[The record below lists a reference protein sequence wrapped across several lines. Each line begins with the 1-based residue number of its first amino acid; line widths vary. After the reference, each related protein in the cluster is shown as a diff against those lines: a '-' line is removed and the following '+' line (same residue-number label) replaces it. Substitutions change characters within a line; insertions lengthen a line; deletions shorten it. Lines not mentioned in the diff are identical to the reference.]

1 MCHFVG
7 MNSTLKL
14 KREAV
19 LTQVVLS
26 DEPSAGGAPVVAP
39 ELDPEP
45 LADGDVGGDGIAA
58 AAEVAEE
65 GAARAPRVHLHV
77 VTVAVV

>member
-45 LADGDVGGDGIAA
+45 LADGDVGGDGAA
-58 AAEVAEE
+58 TEVAEE

>member
-19 LTQVVLS
+19 LTQVVLR

-39 ELDPEP
+39 ELDP
-45 LADGDVGGDGIAA
+45 GVQFN
-58 AAEVAEE
+58 
-65 GAARAPRVHLHV
+65 RHLEFK
-77 VTVAVV
+77 A